1 MINNSRQ
8 ERLKLILGT
17 VCALFLIG
25 FVLVFGV
32 MTRQSYTEKERN
44 GTLKTISQEHTVT
57 LVESGRTSWR
67 YWDHG
72 ENPDPS
78 ASLRW
83 TEPDY
88 DDTAWKS
95 GTGDFGSHY
104 GQLEKWSTGKR
115 RAIC

>member
-32 MTRQSYTEKERN
+32 ITRQSYTEKERN
-44 GTLKTISQEHTVT
+44 GTLKTMAQEHTVT

-67 YWDHG
+67 YWDMAKIPILRQVCG
-72 ENPDPS
+72 GLSRIMTIPPGRAGPATS
-78 ASLRW
+78 APITVS
-83 TEPDY
+83 
-88 DDTAWKS
+88 WK
-95 GTGDFGSHY
+95 
-104 GQLEKWSTGKR
+104 KWLTGKR